1 MKNVSAKVFNTREL
15 IGENVVVTSKIPGL
29 KYSGI
34 MLEFFERNNSIVLRN
49 YTVHRMKEGEWEV
62 EGRGDLIII
71 KGDGWAE
78 IEVPKWSK
86 IREYE

>member
-1 MKNVSAKVFNTREL
+1 MKKDISSKIFNTREL

-29 KYSGI
+29 KWSGI
-34 MLEFFERNNSIVLRN
+34 MFEFFERNNAIVLRD
-49 YTVHRMKEGEWEV
+49 YTVHRMKEGKWEI
-62 EGRGDLIII
+62 EDRGDLIII

-86 IREYE
+86 VK

>member
-62 EGRGDLIII
+62 EG
-71 KGDGWAE
+71 KGE